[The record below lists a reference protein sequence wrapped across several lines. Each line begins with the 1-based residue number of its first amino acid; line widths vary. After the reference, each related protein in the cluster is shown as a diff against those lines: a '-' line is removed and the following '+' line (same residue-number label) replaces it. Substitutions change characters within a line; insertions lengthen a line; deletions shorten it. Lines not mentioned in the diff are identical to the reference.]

1 MAYSFLSLL
10 GSLATTFILLNFE
23 GNKPYPDI
31 GENYYDLRDSILFLG
46 TKECYLIGVIILLL
60 LSLLKNKKIILTISY
75 TSLWLILVYYSK
87 KILARDTIANGGGF
101 FQEIDY
107 GLLPSGHSI
116 VYLFT
121 AQLIFIYLNDKIGN
135 NSILLL
141 IKSLLALGFILLS
154 LSLVGSNYHYIS
166 DITASIALFVFSNI
180 IYKYIFG
187 KIIYKRA

>member
-10 GSLATTFILLNFE
+10 GSLVTTFILLNYE
-23 GNKPYPDI
+23 GNKPYPNI

-46 TKECYLIGVIILLL
+46 TKEFYLIAVIILLL
-60 LSLLKNKKIILTISY
+60 LSLFKNKKLILTISY

-121 AQLIFIYLNDKIGN
+121 AQLILIYLNDKIGN
-135 NSILLL
+135 KSILLL
-141 IKSLLALGFILLS
+141 IKSNLVLGFILLS
-154 LSLVGSNYHYIS
+154 LSLVASNYHYIS

-180 IYKYIFG
+180 IYKYYLG

>member
-10 GSLATTFILLNFE
+10 GSLAATLLLLNFE
-23 GNKPYPDI
+23 GNEPYPNI

-46 TKECYLIGVIILLL
+46 TKEFYLIAVITLLF
-60 LSLLKNKKIILTISY
+60 LSLFRNKKLILTISY
-75 TSLWLILVYYSK
+75 TSLWLIVVYYCK

-121 AQLIFIYLNDKIGN
+121 AQLIFIFLNDKIDN

-141 IKSLLALGFILLS
+141 IKSILVLGFILLS

-180 IYKYIFG
+180 IYKYFLG

>member
-10 GSLATTFILLNFE
+10 GSLATTVVLLNFE
-23 GNKPYPDI
+23 GNEPYPKI
-31 GENYYDLRDSILFLG
+31 GENYYDLRDSILLIG
-46 TKECYLIGVIILLL
+46 TKEFYLIAVITLLF
-60 LSLLKNKKIILTISY
+60 LSLFRNKKLIFTISY
-75 TSLWLILVYYSK
+75 TSLWLIVVYYCK

-107 GLLPSGHSI
+107 GVLPSGHSI

-121 AQLIFIYLNDKIGN
+121 AQLIFRYLNDKIGN

-141 IKSLLALGFILLS
+141 IKSILVLGFILLS
-154 LSLVGSNYHYIS
+154 LSLVASNYHYIS

-180 IYKYIFG
+180 IYKYFSD

>member
-10 GSLATTFILLNFE
+10 GSLAATLLLLNFE
-23 GNKPYPDI
+23 GSEPYPNI
-31 GENYYDLRDSILFLG
+31 GENYYDLRDNILFLG
-46 TKECYLIGVIILLL
+46 TKEFYLIAVIILLL
-60 LSLLKNKKIILTISY
+60 LSLFKNKKLILTISY

-121 AQLIFIYLNDKIGN
+121 AQLIFIFLNDKIGN
-135 NSILLL
+135 NSLLLL
-141 IKSLLALGFILLS
+141 IKSILVLGFILLS
-154 LSLVGSNYHYIS
+154 LSLVASNYHYIS
-166 DITASIALFVFSNI
+166 DITASIALFVFSNL
-180 IYKYIFG
+180 IYKYFFG
-187 KIIYKRA
+187 KIIYKSA

>member
-10 GSLATTFILLNFE
+10 GSLATTFILLNYE
-23 GNKPYPDI
+23 GNKPYPNI
-31 GENYYDLRDSILFLG
+31 GENYYDLRDSILFFG
-46 TKECYLIGVIILLL
+46 TKEFYLIAVIILLL
-60 LSLLKNKKIILTISY
+60 LSLLKNKKLILTISY
-75 TSLWLILVYYSK
+75 ASLWLILVYYSK

-135 NSILLL
+135 NFILLL
-141 IKSLLALGFILLS
+141 IKSILVLGFILLS
-154 LSLVGSNYHYIS
+154 LSLVASNYHYIS

-180 IYKYIFG
+180 IYKYFFG

>member
-10 GSLATTFILLNFE
+10 GSLAATLLLLNFE
-23 GNKPYPDI
+23 GSEPYPNI
-31 GENYYDLRDSILFLG
+31 GENYYDLRDNILFLG
-46 TKECYLIGVIILLL
+46 TKEFYLIAVIILLL
-60 LSLLKNKKIILTISY
+60 LSLFKNKKLILTISY

-121 AQLIFIYLNDKIGN
+121 AQLIFIFLNDKIGN
-135 NSILLL
+135 NSLLLL
-141 IKSLLALGFILLS
+141 IKSILVLGFILLS
-154 LSLVGSNYHYIS
+154 LSLVASNYHYIS
-166 DITASIALFVFSNI
+166 DITASIALFVFSNL
-180 IYKYIFG
+180 IYKYFFG

>member
-1 MAYSFLSLL
+1 MAYYFLSLL
-10 GSLATTFILLNFE
+10 GSLAITFILLNFE
-23 GNKPYPDI
+23 GNKPYPNI
-31 GENYYDLRDSILFLG
+31 GENYYEIRDSILILG
-46 TKECYLIGVIILLL
+46 TKEFYLIAVILILL
-60 LSLLKNKKIILTISY
+60 LSLFKNKILIYTVSY
-75 TSLWLILVYYSK
+75 TSLWLMLVYYSK

-121 AQLIFIYLNDKIGN
+121 AKIIFIFLKDRVENK
-135 NSILLL
+135 SLMMVV
-141 IKSLLALGFILLS
+141 KSLLVLGFILLS

-166 DITASIALFVFSNI
+166 DITASLALFVFSNI

>member
-46 TKECYLIGVIILLL
+46 TKEFYLIGVILLLL

>member
-1 MAYSFLSLL
+1 MAYYFLSLL
-10 GSLATTFILLNFE
+10 GSLAITFILLNFE
-23 GNKPYPDI
+23 GNKPYPNI
-31 GENYYDLRDSILFLG
+31 GENYYEIRDSILFLG
-46 TKECYLIGVIILLL
+46 TKEFYLIAVILLL
-60 LSLLKNKKIILTISY
+60 LISLFKNKILIYTVSY
-75 TSLWLILVYYSK
+75 TSLWLMLVYYSK

-121 AQLIFIYLNDKIGN
+121 AKIIFIFLKDRVENK
-135 NSILLL
+135 SLMMVV
-141 IKSLLALGFILLS
+141 KSLLVLGFILLS

-166 DITASIALFVFSNI
+166 DITASLALFVFSNI
-180 IYKYIFG
+180 IYKYIFD

>member
-46 TKECYLIGVIILLL
+46 TKEFYLIGVIILLL

>member
-10 GSLATTFILLNFE
+10 GSLATTFILLNYE
-23 GNKPYPDI
+23 GNKPYPNI
-31 GENYYDLRDSILFLG
+31 GENYYDLRDSILFFG
-46 TKECYLIGVIILLL
+46 TKEFYLIAVIILLL
-60 LSLLKNKKIILTISY
+60 LSLLKNKKLILTISY
-75 TSLWLILVYYSK
+75 ASLWLILVYYSK
-87 KILARDTIANGGGF
+87 KILARDTIANCGGF

-135 NSILLL
+135 NFILLL
-141 IKSLLALGFILLS
+141 IKSILVLGFILLS
-154 LSLVGSNYHYIS
+154 LSLVASNYHYIS

-180 IYKYIFG
+180 IYKYFFG

>member
-10 GSLATTFILLNFE
+10 GSLAATLLLLNFE
-23 GNKPYPDI
+23 GSEPYPNI

-46 TKECYLIGVIILLL
+46 TKEFYLIAVIILLF
-60 LSLLKNKKIILTISY
+60 LSLFRNKKLILTISY
-75 TSLWLILVYYSK
+75 TSLWLIVVYYCK
-87 KILARDTIANGGGF
+87 KMLARDTIVNGGGF

-121 AQLIFIYLNDKIGN
+121 AQLIFIFLNDKIDN
-135 NSILLL
+135 NSLLLL
-141 IKSLLALGFILLS
+141 IKSILVLGFILLS
-154 LSLVGSNYHYIS
+154 LSLVASNYHYIS

-180 IYKYIFG
+180 IYKYFFG
-187 KIIYKRA
+187 KIIYKRT

>member
-1 MAYSFLSLL
+1 MAYYFLSLL
-10 GSLATTFILLNFE
+10 GSLAITFILLNFE
-23 GNKPYPDI
+23 GNKPYPNI
-31 GENYYDLRDSILFLG
+31 GENYYEIRDSILFLG
-46 TKECYLIGVIILLL
+46 TKEFYLIAVILLLL
-60 LSLLKNKKIILTISY
+60 LSLFKNKILIYTVSY
-75 TSLWLILVYYSK
+75 TSLWLMLVYYSK

-121 AQLIFIYLNDKIGN
+121 AKIIFIFLKDRVENK
-135 NSILLL
+135 SLMMAV
-141 IKSLLALGFILLS
+141 KSLLVLGFTLLS

-166 DITASIALFVFSNI
+166 DITASLALFVFSNI
-180 IYKYIFG
+180 IYKYIFD

>member
-10 GSLATTFILLNFE
+10 GSLATTFVLLNFE
-23 GNKPYPDI
+23 GNEPYPNI
-31 GENYYDLRDSILFLG
+31 GENYYDLRDSILFIG
-46 TKECYLIGVIILLL
+46 TKEFYLIAVIILLL
-60 LSLLKNKKIILTISY
+60 LSHFRNKKLILTISY

-141 IKSLLALGFILLS
+141 IKSILVLGFILLS
-154 LSLVGSNYHYIS
+154 LSLVASNYHYIS

-180 IYKYIFG
+180 IYKYFLV
-187 KIIYKRA
+187 K